1 LPRFARARAGV
12 PALLDGAEQMDGMDG
27 EERREAEETGKPRKE
42 PCGPN
47 A

>member
-1 LPRFARARAGV
+1 LPRFATARAGV
-12 PALLDGAEQMDGMDG
+12 PALLDGAEQMDG